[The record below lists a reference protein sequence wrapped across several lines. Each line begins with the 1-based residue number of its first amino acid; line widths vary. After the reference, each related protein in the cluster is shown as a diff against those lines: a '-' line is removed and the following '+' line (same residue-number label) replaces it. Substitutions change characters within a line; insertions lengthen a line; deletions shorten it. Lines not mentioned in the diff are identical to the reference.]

1 MSSTINRG
9 SLPRALLAG
18 VNTWFGN
25 SYNAYDPIWSK
36 IYEANNSTKAYELDV
51 QLEGFGVATQK
62 EEGNDIQFDS
72 RKQGFAPKY
81 IHSSYAKGFVV
92 TREALDDEQ
101 YGLFSSGAKAL
112 ARAFYIAKEIE
123 GARLFNT
130 AFTTASAM
138 QGGDGIAMISASHIN
153 GPSGGTYSNKLAV
166 DADFS
171 EASLE
176 DLLKV
181 IKRATDPRGLNI
193 NLNAVKLIGHTD
205 QMFEFQ
211 RVLKSTLQNDT
222 ANNATNAVKDM
233 NMIRDG
239 FVVSPYLSADT
250 DAWFLQTDC
259 PEGLKQYQRTNIE
272 YGMDDAFVSMNK
284 RYRAYERYSF
294 GYTDPRAIFGTQ
306 GA

>member
-9 SLPRALLAG
+9 SIPRGLLAG
-18 VNTWFGN
+18 VNTWFGDT
-25 SYNAYDPIWSK
+25 YKQYDPIWSK
-36 IYEANNSTKAYELDV
+36 IYTSSNSTKTYELDV

-72 RKQGFAPKY
+72 KRQGFAPKY
-81 IHSSYAKGFVV
+81 LHNSFAKGFVI
-92 TREALDDEQ
+92 TREALDDDQ
-101 YGLFSSGAKAL
+101 YGLFTSGAKAL

-123 GARLFNT
+123 GHKLLNT
-130 AFTTASAM
+130 AFATASA
-138 QGGDGIAMISASHIN
+138 QLGGDGIAMVSTSHIN
-153 GPSGGTYSNKLAV
+153 GPSGGTYSNRLAI

-176 DLLKV
+176 DMLKI
-181 IKRATDPRGLNI
+181 IKRAKDPRGLNI
-193 NLNAVKLIGHTD
+193 NLNAVRLIGHSD

-211 RVLKSTLQNDT
+211 RVLKSSLQNDT
-222 ANNATNAVKDM
+222 ANNATNAVRDM
-233 NMIRDG
+233 NMVRDG
-239 FVVSPYLSADT
+239 FVASPYLDADT

-259 PEGLKQYQRTNIE
+259 PEGLKQYQRVALE

-294 GYTDPRAIFGTQ
+294 GYTDPRAIFGSQ